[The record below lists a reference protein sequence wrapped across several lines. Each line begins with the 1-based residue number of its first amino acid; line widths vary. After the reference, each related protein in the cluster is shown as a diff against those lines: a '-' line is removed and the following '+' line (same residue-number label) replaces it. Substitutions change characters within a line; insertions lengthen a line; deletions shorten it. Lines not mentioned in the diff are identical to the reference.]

1 MLKVVRIGYQKYG
14 SFNVVKRGIKISWIL
29 FPAGPQLLE
38 AMNAGAIDLGHTGEA
53 PPIFA
58 KAANN
63 PFVYVGNQRPDPSG
77 EAILVAEN
85 SPIKTAADL
94 KEKKSRSKQRIKC
107 PLSPSPSAGK
117 RGLEIFR
124 YSSGLLAS
132 GGCAGGL

>member
-14 SFNVVKRGIKISWIL
+14 SFNVVKARHTFDNQLAARGIKIGWIL

-58 KAANN
+58 QAANN
-63 PFVYVGNQRPDPSG
+63 PFIYVGNQRPDPSG

-85 SPIKTAADL
+85 SPIKTVADL
-94 KEKKSRSKQRIKC
+94 KEKRS
-107 PLSPSPSAGK
+107 L
-117 RGLEIFR
+117 
-124 YSSGLLAS
+124 
-132 GGCAGGL
+132 